1 MGRRTRVM
9 KIGQNVQQL
18 AQCFHTSGYN
28 TMWFE
33 FSVYILMVVFILFF
47 LSVSDMCDKNLM
59 KPSNLAVCFG
69 PTLMRPEHE
78 TVASIVDIRY
88 QNIIVE
94 TMIKHVDEVNRCTCT
109 CSHYI
114 SN

>member
-1 MGRRTRVM
+1 MVW
-9 KIGQNVQQL
+9 V
-18 AQCFHTSGYN
+18 
-28 TMWFE
+28 
-33 FSVYILMVVFILFF
+33 FSIYSYGCIYFVFFF
-47 LSVSDMCDKNLM
+47 SVSDMCDKNLM

-94 TMIKHVDEVNRCTCT
+94 TMIKHVDEVNRCT
-109 CSHYI
+109 YG
-114 SN
+114 

>member
-1 MGRRTRVM
+1 
-9 KIGQNVQQL
+9 
-18 AQCFHTSGYN
+18 
-28 TMWFE
+28 
-33 FSVYILMVVFILFF
+33 
-47 LSVSDMCDKNLM
+47 MCDKNLM

-94 TMIKHVDEVNRCTCT
+94 TMIKHVDEVNRCTYGS
-109 CSHYI
+109 CSHYMF